1 MVLADIRKRAVASL
15 IDYFLFIV
23 FDSMFLLQFG
33 DYSTNEKGQLVI
45 ELSGFVSLVP
55 LLIWMATFPLM
66 ESFEGKTLGKKIMKI
81 RVVREDGERLDFFK
95 SFQRRVFDFV
105 DFLLFGLPA
114 IIISMN
120 NKNRKRLGD
129 WVARTIVVE
138 DYPDNRNG

>member
-1 MVLADIRKRAVASL
+1 LVLADIRKRAVASL

-55 LLIWMATFPLM
+55 LLIWMA
-66 ESFEGKTLGKKIMKI
+66 KTLGKKIMKI